1 MTSIR
6 QIIAVL
12 LVFSLAPARPAV
24 LGIVTHA
31 DGASIGETDAS
42 EGTTVYDGDCLSTEE
57 NGTIGLRLQTV
68 TAQLGSQSKVTF
80 RLSENEQRPEAELA
94 SGTLVFSTRTAAG
107 INVRADGALIHPAEE
122 ALTIGYIRVINPQE
136 LQIFARRGSMTVSY
150 GDQSAA
156 ITEGSAYRI
165 LLDPSTTDEP
175 AADGGKDK
183 SSKKTGHQTAFR
195 MILIGAAAAGAVW
208 AIVNAMSS
216 STQPQ
221 RNPESPYK
229 P

>member
-24 LGIVTHA
+24 LGIVTHS

-57 NGTIGLRLQTV
+57 SGMIVLRLQAATV
-68 TAQLGSQSKVTF
+68 QLGSQSKVIF
-80 RLSENEQRPEAELA
+80 RLAENEKRAEAELT
-94 SGTLVFSTRTAAG
+94 SGMLVFSSANAAD
-107 INVRADGALIHPAEE
+107 IEVLADGALVHPAEE

-136 LQIFARRGSMTVSY
+136 LQIFARRGSMTFSY
-150 GDQSAA
+150 RDQIAA
-156 ITEGSAYRI
+156 IREGSAYRI
-165 LLDPSTTDEP
+165 LLDPPTTDEP

-208 AIVNAMSS
+208 AVVNAMSS